1 MARSPEPGDQQ
12 PHRAVP
18 ASPPF
23 PLLSASSL
31 RASPLVSPRAV
42 FRRMELVGEPS
53 AETAYVFN
61 GDFVDRGAWG
71 LETFL
76 LLAGWKLACPRHVFL
91 LRGNHET
98 ALCSMVYGFKGEL
111 VAKLGSK
118 WKVRWGGGG

>member
-1 MARSPEPGDQQ
+1 MD
-12 PHRAVP
+12 
-18 ASPPF
+18 
-23 PLLSASSL
+23 
-31 RASPLVSPRAV
+31 
-42 FRRMELVGEPS
+42 LVGEPS
-53 AETAYVFN
+53 AEAVYVFN

-76 LLAGWKLACPRHVFL
+76 LLASWKLACPHHVFL

-118 WKVRWGGGG
+118 WKVRSGFPIGRPKVNPHGCSAGTFETPRDFGNNGRT